1 MSKKKKVRVSLKDSG
16 ELLKNQLWSWEI
28 NGVFKNYSNVEKR
41 SKEFLKAFNK
51 FEKQLQHVKSQLK
64 EIIESQQLVRETPL
78 VTFHIS
84 YVEGQLS
91 VVLEV

>member
-1 MSKKKKVRVSLKDSG
+1 MGERFWFDC
-16 ELLKNQLWSWEI
+16 ELLSPLYLQPWNWEI
-28 NGVFKNYSNVEKR
+28 SGVFKNYSNVEKR
-41 SKEFLKAFNK
+41 SKEFLEAFNK

-78 VTFHIS
+78 ITFRIS
-84 YVEGQLS
+84 YVEGQLN